1 MKIIPVVGTINALSV
16 DTVSHSDTSHS
27 CMNLITVHTTE
38 KK

>member
-1 MKIIPVVGTINALSV
+1 MRIIPVVGTINARSV

-27 CMNLITVHTTE
+27 CMNLITVHIAG